1 MGADLLLTAI
11 KKPEVDKGTLLAR
24 VDELDSVDFGNWIDY
39 TGMDFYEEDEFKDI
53 VRSAID
59 NVVELDDFPRSLVE
73 MKFGDDWWYLAGG
86 TSWGDSP
93 SETFDELNTLAIVG
107 ITDEEYW
114 KSRG

>member
-11 KKPEVDKGTLLAR
+11 KKPEADKETLLAR
-24 VDELDSVDFGNWIDY
+24 VNELDSVDFGNWIDY
-39 TGMDFYEEDEFKDI
+39 TGMDWYDEDEFKDL

-59 NVVELDDFPRSLVE
+59 GIVDDLHRRDVIE

-93 SETFDELNTLAIVG
+93 SEAFDEMNTLAIVG

-114 KSRG
+114 KSRE